1 MSAILSIVM
10 PVYNHK
16 ELVKVMIDSILANSF
31 SDWELLAVDDGSDQ
45 ETIALLEDY
54 VKKDQ
59 RVIFI
64 KRNRLPKGA
73 PTCRNIGF
81 EKAKGEYIV
90 FFDSDDYVTPECL
103 KTRVQCIENRKD
115 LDFMVFPSGTYDDK
129 GFHIEPN
136 KFNYGYPIYND
147 DLEHFARRLLPFVV
161 WNNIYRTQALR
172 QKGILW
178 DEQLLSLQDAD
189 FNVQTLLADM
199 KYDYAPTKPNYG
211 YRISTTSSV
220 SKGMTTGEHFRS
232 HIHAIRKMYTDIRQK
247 EGRTYD
253 KALFYGLL
261 RLYNGVVTGEGIN
274 PQLTKMFADGI
285 RDIAPNHAHKLERI
299 SHIALRL
306 RKIIPFLPPKTARQ
320 IPMLP
325 FLLSHRRRQER
336 KLKKL
341 ETLLKEVTN
350 NQTLT

>member
-1 MSAILSIVM
+1 MDNKTILSIIM

-16 ELVKVMIDSILANSF
+16 ELVKVMIDSILRNSF

-45 ETIALLEDY
+45 ETMDLLQSYAE
-54 VKKDQ
+54 KDP
-59 RVIFI
+59 RIILI

-81 EKAKGEYIV
+81 EKAKGKYIA
-90 FFDSDDYVTPECL
+90 FFDSDDYITPECL
-103 KTRVQCIENRKD
+103 KTRVECMENRKD

-161 WNNIYRTQALR
+161 WNNIYRTQTLR

-189 FNVQTLLADM
+189 FNVQTLMANM
-199 KYDYAPTKPNYG
+199 RYDYAQTQPDYG
-211 YRISTTSSV
+211 YRLSTTSSV
-220 SKGMTTGEHFRS
+220 SKGLTTVEHFRS
-232 HIHAIRKMYTDIRQK
+232 HIYAIRKMYSAIRQK
-247 EGRTYD
+247 KGNTYD

-285 RDIAPNHAHKLERI
+285 RDIAPNHALKLERI
-299 SHIALRL
+299 SRIALRL
-306 RKIIPFLPPKTARQ
+306 KKITPFLSPKTARQ

-325 FLLSHRRRQER
+325 FLLSHRRRQKR
-336 KLKKL
+336 KLACL
-341 ETLLKEVTN
+341 RNIPNERISHV
-350 NQTLT
+350 